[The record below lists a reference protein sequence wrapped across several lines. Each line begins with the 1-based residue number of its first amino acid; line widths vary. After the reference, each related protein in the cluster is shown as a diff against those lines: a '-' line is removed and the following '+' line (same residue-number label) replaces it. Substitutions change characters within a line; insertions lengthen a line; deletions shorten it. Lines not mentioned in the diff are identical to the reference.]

1 MESSDE
7 SAISPD
13 MSESTNKLVISPD
26 MSESTNKLANIKLI
40 TDIKHLTN
48 YLKTQIENSTIEDTI
63 IINLVDKINE
73 DIESGNNKT
82 FYQIMYD
89 KNKHHQHKYYM
100 NNKDKYKKYY
110 QEHKEE
116 IKERYRKKKEN
127 KINFIHA
134 EAENKI
140 NNKIIIDN

>member
-1 MESSDE
+1 MDKIE
-7 SAISPD
+7 
-13 MSESTNKLVISPD
+13 N
-26 MSESTNKLANIKLI
+26 NININLI
-40 TDIKHLTN
+40 TDIKHLIN
-48 YLKTQIENSTIEDTI
+48 HLKTQIENSTIEDTI

-73 DIESGNNKT
+73 DIEKGNNKT

-134 EAENKI
+134 EAEN
-140 NNKIIIDN
+140 NKKIIDN

>member
-1 MESSDE
+1 MD
-7 SAISPD
+7 I
-13 MSESTNKLVISPD
+13 N
-26 MSESTNKLANIKLI
+26 LI
-40 TDIKHLTN
+40 TDIKQLTN
-48 YLKTQIENSTIEDTI
+48 YLKTQINNSVIEDPI

-73 DIESGNNKT
+73 DIEKGDNKT

-116 IKERYRKKKEN
+116 IKEKRLKKKQESLN
-127 KINFIHA
+127 KV
-134 EAENKI
+134 
-140 NNKIIIDN
+140 

>member
-1 MESSDE
+1 MDKIE
-7 SAISPD
+7 
-13 MSESTNKLVISPD
+13 N
-26 MSESTNKLANIKLI
+26 NININLI
-40 TDIKHLTN
+40 TDIKHLIN
-48 YLKTQIENSTIEDTI
+48 HLKTQIENSTIEDTI

-134 EAENKI
+134 EADFINKAQSEI
-140 NNKIIIDN
+140 DENNKIIIDN